1 MKRLTTDNVR
11 ARPPNVGGGRSMSPK
26 KKATVDADARYFRS
40 DQVAERDPLE
50 QFDKEHEQAYG
61 ELPRVNILL
70 TGQTGVGKSTLINS
84 VLRSP
89 VARTGVGK
97 PVTEHIRSW
106 SVEGVP
112 LTLYDTPGIELG
124 KQAKSVAKEFNE
136 LIRSQLEG
144 DQDDHIHLIWHC
156 VAAESKR
163 IQDYEVE
170 LIRTLSERVPT
181 IIVLTQCL
189 GPDDLATNEF
199 AKALTGVIGDNKLD
213 VAEGSPL
220 LTLALPRRVG
230 QQTIEPFG
238 LDQLVRLSYRLLPE
252 GVRRAFINAQGVV
265 LELKAT
271 EAREVVL
278 WASAVAAGIGAVPI
292 PIPDAGPLLAL
303 QAAMLARITA
313 VMGVDL
319 DKDTRGF
326 LLKNVLGT
334 GAMAAIGRQASSFLL
349 KFVPVAGPVINAGVA
364 AALTGALGEA
374 FTRLVSEILR
384 RQAEGRPMP
393 QAEML
398 DVLLEEFKRQY
409 THKKS

>member
-1 MKRLTTDNVR
+1 
-11 ARPPNVGGGRSMSPK
+11 MSPK
-26 KKATVDADARYFRS
+26 KREAVDADAEYFRS
-40 DQVAERDPLE
+40 DPVAERDPVE
-50 QFDKEHEQAYG
+50 QFEKEHDQAYS
-61 ELPRVNILL
+61 EMPRVNILL

-84 VLRSP
+84 VLRAP

-106 SVEGVP
+106 SVDGIP
-112 LTLYDTPGIELG
+112 ITLYDTPGIELG
-124 KQAKSVAKEFNE
+124 EQSKAVAKEFKE
-136 LIRSQLEG
+136 LIRAQLKG

-170 LIRTLSERVPT
+170 LVRTLSEQVPT
-181 IIVLTQCL
+181 VIVLTQCL
-189 GPDDLATNEF
+189 GPDDPATNEF
-199 AKALTGVIGDNKLD
+199 AAVLTVVVDENKLA
-213 VAEGSPL
+213 VAQGSPL

-238 LDQLVRLSYRLLPE
+238 LDELVQLSYRLLPE

-265 LELKAT
+265 LELKTT

-313 VMGVDL
+313 VMGIDL

-349 KFVPVAGPVINAGVA
+349 KFVPLAGPAINAGVA

-374 FTRLVSEILR
+374 FTRLASEIIR
-384 RQAEGRPMP
+384 RNAEGRPMP
-393 QAEML
+393 QTEML
-398 DVLLEEFKRQY
+398 DMLVEEFKRQY
-409 THKKS
+409 TRKKK